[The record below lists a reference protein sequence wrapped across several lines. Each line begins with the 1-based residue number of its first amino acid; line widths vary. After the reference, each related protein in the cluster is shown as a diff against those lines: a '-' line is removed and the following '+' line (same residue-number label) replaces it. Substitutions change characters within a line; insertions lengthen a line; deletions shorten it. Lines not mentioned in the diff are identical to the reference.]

1 MNTPPKIA
9 FACPMLWEK
18 MQGNDTTRFCQ
29 SCGHH
34 VYNLSAL
41 NDHQRAELI
50 ARARTEKICGTYQ
63 LRLNGELV
71 TPEKP
76 LTPRER
82 LNLKQVGL
90 AALSAGALAL
100 ATGCMSTPVPTPAPV
115 LSTEPTAAQSQLNPD
130 EDVIVLMGGI
140 FCSTPD
146 PFAPVR
152 NYERK

>member
-1 MNTPPKIA
+1 
-9 FACPMLWEK
+9 MLWE
-18 MQGNDTTRFCQ
+18 MMRGNDITRFCE

-34 VYNLSAL
+34 VHNLSAL

-76 LTPRER
+76 LTPREH

-100 ATGCMSTPVPTPAPV
+100 AAGCVSKPIPPAPQVMATPATTVGTDEVIELVGFMVDTSYRPD
-115 LSTEPTAAQSQLNPD
+115 SQS
-130 EDVIVLMGGI
+130 
-140 FCSTPD
+140 
-146 PFAPVR
+146 VR
-152 NYERK
+152 NYQRR